1 MSSLIPAPGVT
12 MSASLPIESLLE
24 AAYEIFLTHAA
35 DFLPPEDIVDITL
48 EFEERGAV
56 ESAPADE
63 GWRGEFTE
71 TFIAGDWLEVWIGL
85 LDHQDEFNQLFA
97 KILMPVDGNKA
108 KAKIRWKPT
117 H

>member
-1 MSSLIPAPGVT
+1 MTIPLSPDQ
-12 MSASLPIESLLE
+12 LLE
-24 AAYEIFLTHAA
+24 LGYELFLTHAA
-35 DFLPPEDIVDITL
+35 EQLPAEDIVDITL

-63 GWRGEFTE
+63 GWRNEFTE
-71 TFIAGDWLEVWIGL
+71 TFIASDWIEVWIGL
-85 LDHQDEFNQLFA
+85 LDHQDEFDQLFA
-97 KILMPVDGNKA
+97 KILMPVNGDKT

>member
-1 MSSLIPAPGVT
+1 

-24 AAYEIFLTHAA
+24 AAYEIFLTQAA

-63 GWRGEFTE
+63 GWRNEFTE
-71 TFIAGDWLEVWIGL
+71 TFIASDWIEVWIGL
-85 LDHQDEFNQLFA
+85 LDHQDEFDQLFA
-97 KILMPVDGNKA
+97 KILMPVNGDKT

>member
-1 MSSLIPAPGVT
+1 

-63 GWRGEFTE
+63 GWRSEFTE
-71 TFIAGDWLEVWIGL
+71 TFIASDWIEVWIGL
-85 LDHQDEFNQLFA
+85 LDHQDEFDQLFA

-108 KAKIRWKPT
+108 KAKIRWKPI